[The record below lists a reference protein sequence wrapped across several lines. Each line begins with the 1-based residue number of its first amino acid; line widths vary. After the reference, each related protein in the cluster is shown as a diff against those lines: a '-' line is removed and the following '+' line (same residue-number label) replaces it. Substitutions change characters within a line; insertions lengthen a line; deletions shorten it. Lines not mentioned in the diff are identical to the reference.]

1 MTRAKS
7 QSGPPAAQHAAD
19 HHDLIR
25 VHGAR
30 ENNLKDV
37 SIEIP
42 KRRLTVFTGVS
53 GSGKSSLVFDT
64 IAAESQRLI
73 NETYSAFLQGFMPTL
88 ARPEVDVLEGLT
100 TAIIVDQQRLG
111 ADPRS
116 TVGTATD
123 ANAML
128 RILFSRLGDPHIGSP
143 NAYSFNV
150 PSVRAHGA
158 ITVERGNAKTVR
170 QSFTRTGGMCP
181 HCEGRG
187 TVSDIDLTQLY
198 DDSKSISEGAFTIPG
213 WKSDSWWTVRLYADS
228 GFLDPDKPIRDFT
241 EQEMRD
247 FLYREPTK
255 VKVEGTNLTYEGL
268 IPKIQKSFLSK
279 DREGMQPHIRAFV
292 DRAVTFTACPE
303 CGGTRLSEAARSSR
317 IGELNIADACALQI
331 TDLAD
336 WVATLDDPSV
346 APLLAALRHTLDSFV
361 EIGLGYLSLDR
372 PAGTLS
378 GGEAQRVKMI
388 RHLGSSLTDVTYV
401 FDEPTIGLHPH
412 DIERMNGL
420 LLRLRDKGNTVLV
433 VEHKPETIAIADHV
447 VDLGPGAGTGGGT
460 ISFEGTVAGLRA
472 SDTLTGRHLDD
483 RATLKKEV
491 REPTGTLEIR
501 GADRHNL
508 QDVDVDIPLGV
519 LTVVTGV
526 AGSGKSSLIHGS
538 IPRSDEVVSVDQ
550 SPIRGS
556 RRSNPAT
563 YTGLLDPIRK
573 AFAKANG
580 VKPALF
586 SANSEGA
593 CPNCKGAGVVYTDL
607 GMMAGGLRHL
617 RGVRRQAVRGV
628 RARTPPRRQGHQRGP
643 RHARHRGRGV
653 LPRGRGPH
661 PRRPPHPDPPR
672 RRRPRLPHPRPAPD
686 HPLRRRTPAPQA
698 RHPHGRQGRHLRP
711 GRAHHRPP
719 PRRRRPAPRPPR
731 PPRRLRQVRH
741 RHRTPPG
748 RHGPRRLDHRPGPGR
763 RPRRRPGGLRGHPG
777 RAGGQARD
785 GHGGAP
791 GGVRRRLSPARSR
804 HRVTPV
810 AGRSPLSEAGRRQP
824 ATQHGTPGGAIT
836 TEPQYIDAPLSAA
849 AAFLV
854 LVVADGDEAAATAR
868 SVVASTD
875 DLIKDITIRANG
887 ATFTCNVGI
896 SHHGWPRLTGKP
908 LPKELRPFRE
918 VKGAKHTAV
927 ATPGDLLYHLR
938 AASPDLIVEF
948 EKILLE
954 AFGDSVKAVDDVT
967 GFRYFDGRDLLAF
980 ADGTANPDGAD
991 LPAAALVGDEDPAYT
1006 GGSYVVVQKYLH
1018 DLSAWRSQTTGA
1030 QEEIIGRTKFDN
1042 VEKPDATEGQKSH
1055 KTLCTIQ
1062 DADGEH
1068 DGVTFFCPARAFL
1081 AALGD

>member
-1 MTRAKS
+1 MTRATRQDAPS
-7 QSGPPAAQHAAD
+7 AAPHAAAD

-255 VKVEGTNLTYEGL
+255 VKVEGANLTYEGL

-303 CGGTRLSEAARSSR
+303 CEGTRLSEAARSSR

-336 WVATLDDPSV
+336 WVATLDEPSV

-483 RATLKKEV
+483 RATLKKDV
-491 REPTGTLEIR
+491 REPTGALEIR
-501 GADRHNL
+501 GANRHNL

-538 IPRSDEVVSVDQ
+538 VPKSDEVVSVDQ

-607 GMMAGGLRHL
+607 GMMAGVSATCEECDGKRFEASVLEHHL
-617 RGVRRQAVRGV
+617 GGKDISEVLAMPVTEAEEFFREGE
-628 RARTPPRRQGHQRGP
+628 ARTPAAHRILTRLTDVGLGYLTLGQPLTTLSGGERQRLKLATHMADKGGTYVLDEPTTGLHLADVDQLLALLDRLVDSGKSVIVIEHHQAVMAHADWIIDLGPGAGHDG
-643 RHARHRGRGV
+643 GRVVFEG
-653 LPRGRGPH
+653 
-661 PRRPPHPDPPR
+661 
-672 RRRPRLPHPRPAPD
+672 
-686 HPLRRRTPAPQA
+686 TPADLVA
-698 RHPHGRQGRHLRP
+698 K
-711 GRAHHRPP
+711 
-719 PRRRRPAPRPPR
+719 
-731 PPRRLRQVRH
+731 
-741 RHRTPPG
+741 
-748 RHGPRRLDHRPGPGR
+748 
-763 RPRRRPGGLRGHPG
+763 RG
-777 RAGGQARD
+777 
-785 GHGGAP
+785 
-791 GGVRRRLSPARSR
+791 
-804 HRVTPV
+804 T
-810 AGRSPLSEAGRRQP
+810 
-824 ATQHGTPGGAIT
+824 
-836 TEPQYIDAPLSAA
+836 
-849 AAFLV
+849 
-854 LVVADGDEAAATAR
+854 
-868 SVVASTD
+868 
-875 DLIKDITIRANG
+875 
-887 ATFTCNVGI
+887 
-896 SHHGWPRLTGKP
+896 
-908 LPKELRPFRE
+908 
-918 VKGAKHTAV
+918 
-927 ATPGDLLYHLR
+927 
-938 AASPDLIVEF
+938 
-948 EKILLE
+948 
-954 AFGDSVKAVDDVT
+954 VT
-967 GFRYFDGRDLLAF
+967 G
-980 ADGTANPDGAD
+980 
-991 LPAAALVGDEDPAYT
+991 
-1006 GGSYVVVQKYLH
+1006 
-1018 DLSAWRSQTTGA
+1018 
-1030 QEEIIGRTKFDN
+1030 
-1042 VEKPDATEGQKSH
+1042 
-1055 KTLCTIQ
+1055 
-1062 DADGEH
+1062 EH
-1068 DGVTFFCPARAFL
+1068 L
-1081 AALGD
+1081 AAYVGG